1 MAEKKLFFGVSAQTV
16 EARKNAVAEE
26 EKKRAE
32 AKAAEEERAAKE
44 LEANLAQQAQREQ
57 DEKIFAVIRQVRE
70 KPIHRFF
77 LPRVKG
83 KKAINALDW
92 LYKIGLMLGT
102 AFPLLLFIIATSDI
116 KDEKFFEMCKQ
127 YPKFAYS
134 PVTDKGDVNPVG
146 VTTLSGLALALV
158 AVLVMISLKKKRNAK
173 LRETNQ
179 ALYNTVKMMFD
190 LKDNDGLLDL
200 TEKQLEYLLSQ
211 ASVIVD
217 HMSYEDRVYFD
228 LLMEGKIN
236 IKENKTFLAMATA
249 IMSGHLR
256 KNPQDARLVLETFDE
271 YSLPKSVLEL
281 CKPKAM

>member
-1 MAEKKLFFGVSAQTV
+1 MTEKKLFFGVSAQTV
-16 EARKNAVAEE
+16 EARKNAEAEA

-32 AKAAEEERAAKE
+32 AKAAEEERAAKVRE
-44 LEANLAQQAQREQ
+44 VNLAQQAQREQ
-57 DEKIFAVIRQVRE
+57 DEKIYAVLRQVRE
-70 KPIHRFF
+70 SPLHSAF

-116 KDEKFFEMCKQ
+116 KDERFFEMCKQ
-127 YPKFAYS
+127 YPKVAYS

-173 LRETNQ
+173 VFETNK

-190 LKDNDGLLDL
+190 LKENDGWLDL
-200 TEKQLEYLLSQ
+200 TEEQLEYLLSQ

-217 HMSYEDRVYFD
+217 HMSSKERVYFD

-236 IKENKTFLAMATA
+236 IKENKTFLEMATV
-249 IMSGHLR
+249 IMCAHLR
-256 KNPQDARLVLETFDE
+256 NNPQDARLVLETFDE
-271 YSLPKSVLEL
+271 YSLPEPLLKL
-281 CKPKAM
+281 CKANAM

>member
-1 MAEKKLFFGVSAQTV
+1 M
-16 EARKNAVAEE
+16 
-26 EKKRAE
+26 
-32 AKAAEEERAAKE
+32 
-44 LEANLAQQAQREQ
+44 
-57 DEKIFAVIRQVRE
+57 
-70 KPIHRFF
+70 
-77 LPRVKG
+77 PRVKG

-92 LYKIGLMLGT
+92 LFKIGLGGT
-102 AFPLLLFIIATSDI
+102 IVFHLLLFIIATHDV
-116 KDEKFFEMCKQ
+116 KDEEFFKLLKQ

-146 VTTLSGLALALV
+146 VATLSGLALALV
-158 AVLVMISLKKKRNAK
+158 AVIVMIPLKKKRNAK
-173 LRETNQ
+173 LKETNQ

-190 LKDNDGLLDL
+190 LKDNDGWLDL

-211 ASVIVD
+211 GSVIVD
-217 HMSYEDRVYFD
+217 HMSSDDRVYFD
-228 LLMEGKIN
+228 LLMDGKIN

-271 YSLPKSVLEL
+271 YSLPKPLLEL